1 MKKPNISL
9 YITVFCVFIAF
20 ILGLY
25 CGRNYSNGDILISQ
39 LQAPSS
45 AVSSAATVNSA
56 QVPAETAVTA
66 DPLININTAAIE
78 ELMLLPGI
86 GQVYAQRIIDYRQE
100 HGNFLI
106 VEDLLNVK
114 GIGPLRLES
123 ILDMIT
129 VGGTGE

>member
-106 VEDLLNVK
+106 AEDLLNVK